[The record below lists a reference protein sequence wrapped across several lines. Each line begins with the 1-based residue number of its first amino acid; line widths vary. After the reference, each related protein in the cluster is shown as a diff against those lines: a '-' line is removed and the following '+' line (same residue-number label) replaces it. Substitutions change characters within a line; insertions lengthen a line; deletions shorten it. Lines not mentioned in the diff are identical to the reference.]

1 MQKTY
6 GFKQVLAM
14 RYSTQI
20 PIQKNADSGN
30 AVVGSAALSCYI
42 VLQYVQI
49 IVRLHSE
56 CYLEIVRNNVYFKLI
71 TFG

>member
-1 MQKTY
+1 MNNAENIWFQTSACNEVFHTKTE
-6 GFKQVLAM
+6 
-14 RYSTQI
+14 I
-20 PIQKNADSGN
+20 SGKT
-30 AVVGSAALSCYI
+30 VVGSAALSCYI
-42 VLQYVQI
+42 VLQYVQT